1 MTGNQRKKGERG
13 LFLAIFLLLLLI
25 PDHQVFAQSL
35 SGLDTRWLEERDRS
49 SKWGR
54 DPFHIPQEKVDIPKG
69 KEEDLGPKLSLS
81 AIIYRDGSGIAII
94 NNKIMRVGDVIEKM
108 ELTGIMEDRVTLR
121 GPGGGEEL
129 RVNKFAL
136 ER

>member
-1 MTGNQRKKGERG
+1 MTGNQRKNGKLG
-13 LFLAIFLLLLLI
+13 LFLSAFLILFTV
-25 PDHQVFAQSL
+25 PDHQGFAQSL

-49 SKWGR
+49 LKWGR
-54 DPFHIPQEKVDIPKG
+54 DPFFIPQEKVDIPKG
-69 KEEDLGPKLSLS
+69 KEEVLGPRLSLS
-81 AIIYRDGSGIAII
+81 AIIYRNGSGIAII

-121 GPGGGEEL
+121 GPGGEEEI

>member
-1 MTGNQRKKGERG
+1 MIGNQRENWKLG
-13 LFLAIFLLLLLI
+13 LFLSAFLILLMV
-25 PDHQVFAQSL
+25 PDHQGFAQSL

-49 SKWGR
+49 LKWGR
-54 DPFHIPQEKVDIPKG
+54 DPFLIPQEKVDISKG
-69 KEEDLGPKLSLS
+69 KEEVLGPHLSLS

-108 ELTGIMEDRVTLR
+108 ELTGIMEDRITLR
-121 GPGGGEEL
+121 GPGGEEEL

>member
-1 MTGNQRKKGERG
+1 MIDNQKKKWKLG
-13 LFLAIFLLLLLI
+13 LFLSVFLVLLV
-25 PDHQVFAQSL
+25 PDYQIFAQSL
-35 SGLDTRWLEERDRS
+35 SGLDTRWLEERDRF

-69 KEEDLGPKLSLS
+69 KEEDLGLKLSLS

>member
-1 MTGNQRKKGERG
+1 MIGNQRKKGARG
-13 LFLAIFLLLLLI
+13 LLLTIFLILLLI
-25 PDHQVFAQSL
+25 PDHQGFAQSL

-54 DPFHIPQEKVDIPKG
+54 DPFHIPQEKVDVPKG

-94 NNKIMRVGDVIEKM
+94 NNRIMRVGDVIEKM

-121 GPGGGEEL
+121 GPGGEEEV
-129 RVNKFAL
+129 RVNKFAVQ
-136 ER
+136 R